1 MAMKISTLILRS
13 MRKNIKHYYLYFFA
27 LIFSAALYFSF
38 VTLQHNDAI
47 DQLTQSS
54 IKAGAGFKVGAVM
67 LVIIVF
73 FFVFYANQLFLKR
86 RSKEIGLYQIV
97 GMPKSTISYILALE
111 NLLLWVAA
119 LVTGI
124 LIGFLFSRFF
134 ALIFLK
140 IIHVDGLVMLDF
152 SFIALVQT
160 LIVFTGLFII
170 VLIQTTWVVN
180 RSTLLQLFHTTS
192 NSEQKMKKMSPLQL
206 ILGALGLAA
215 IVYGYYL
222 STTIFNINESANE
235 NTLFIKMGVVLAS
248 VIIGTYFVFRFSI
261 ALIMNAIRSSKN
273 GHLSLKDVLAVSP
286 IMHRM
291 KSNALSLSIITVLT
305 ALALTV
311 LSLSSIT
318 YYSIGAQIEQYTP
331 YDMSV
336 ANDEGRVFEESL
348 RAKGIDYR
356 TDHYELLNV
365 PIDFTPVMKNEEAK
379 QASKGNQYFDT
390 IVLKESDVKKKLP
403 SISLNKNEAYILGYN
418 SIFQKIMPLEI
429 GNPMKLRVNNSI
441 KHLKL
446 IGVEAKNSVPSE
458 ITYGG
463 KKTIV
468 LSDQL
473 FNQIKTNKQILK
485 QTGWRTYTGYTIT
498 NSEQMDKAISI
509 YKKSTKGGIFTSHS
523 KGDFAPEEQFSIK
536 SETYKHS
543 LENIGLLIFVTGFLG
558 LAFLL
563 ATGSILYFKQ
573 MTEAE
578 EERESFKTLRKIGFT
593 TDEIMKGIRRKQLFS
608 FGIPLVVGVCH
619 SYFAVKS
626 GWMLFGTELVIPLV
640 VTIGIYIVLY
650 SIFAIL
656 STKYYRKIVN
666 DSLPQ

>member
-27 LIFSAALYFSF
+27 LIFSSALYFSF

-54 IKAGAGFKVGAVM
+54 IKAGAGFKVGAIM

-119 LVTGI
+119 LVAGI

-152 SFIALVQT
+152 SFIALAQT
-160 LIVFTGLFII
+160 LIVFAGLFII

-192 NSEQKMKKMSPLQL
+192 NSEQKMKKMNPLQL
-206 ILGALGLAA
+206 ILGAVGLAA

-222 STTIFNINESANE
+222 STTIFNISEHANE
-235 NTLFIKMGVVLAS
+235 NTLFIKMGFVLAS

-291 KSNALSLSIITVLT
+291 KSNALSLSIITILT

-318 YYSIGAQIEQYTP
+318 YYSIGAQTEQYTP

-336 ANDEGRVFEESL
+336 ANDEGGAFEQSL
-348 RAKGIDYR
+348 RKKGIGY
-356 TDHYELLNV
+356 TADHYELLNV
-365 PIDFTPVMKNEEAK
+365 PVDFKPLMKDE
-379 QASKGNQYFDT
+379 QANLGSAENPYSDT
-390 IVLKESDVKKKLP
+390 IALKESDVKKKLP
-403 SISLNKNEAYILGYN
+403 SIKLDKNEAFILGYN
-418 SIFQKIMPLEI
+418 SIFQKLMPFEI
-429 GNPMKLRVNNSI
+429 GKQLKLKINNTFEKLTLVGIEEKNSI
-441 KHLKL
+441 
-446 IGVEAKNSVPSE
+446 PSE
-458 ITYGG
+458 LTFGG
-463 KKTIV
+463 NTIV
-468 LSDQL
+468 LPDQL
-473 FNQIKTNKQILK
+473 FNQLKENKQILN

-498 NSEQMDKAISI
+498 NSDQMDKAASL
-509 YKKSTKGGIFTSHS
+509 YKKSTKKGIFKSHS
-523 KGDFAPEEQFSIK
+523 KGSLASQVQFDIK
-536 SETYKHS
+536 SETYKQS

-593 TDEIMKGIRRKQLFS
+593 TDEIMIGIRRKQLFS

-626 GWMLFGTELVIPLV
+626 GWMLFGTELAIPLV